1 MAYPV
6 IMPKQG
12 QSVESCVI
20 TRWNKKVGDPV
31 QKGELLFSYETDKA
45 VFEFEAPDAGI
56 LLAVFFPEDS
66 EVPVLTNVGV
76 IGKDGEPV
84 DSFRPAVTAAVEKSE
99 TVRPDFMEK
108 VEAIRSDGTNVS
120 PRARSLAEKR
130 EISLLGITGSGPD
143 GRIIERDVQAAIGTG
158 RSYTRA
164 AALRIRE
171 GKTAPAEGTGI
182 GGRIRSADLAA
193 AEAVSEPALEGTT
206 VIPFS
211 NIRKRIAERMLA
223 SLQRSAQL
231 TLHTSAD
238 ASSLLSYRGKVK
250 KSLKKERR
258 NGPQADVNVNDMVVF
273 VVSRVL
279 LRHPQINAVIE
290 GDRLITYS
298 RAHVGVAIDTEKG
311 LMVPTLFQADGMSL
325 DEISVTIRRLAEACR
340 NQTLSPDLLQGGSFT
355 VTNLGPLGIESFT
368 PVLNYPQV
376 GILGVNAIVD
386 RCRRDVA
393 GNCRP
398 VPFIG
403 LSLTFDHR
411 ALDGA
416 PAARFLADIRGD
428 LENFESVLTGATGEK
443 NG

>member
-1 MAYPV
+1 MAYPI

-45 VFEFEAPDAGI
+45 VFDFEAPDAGI

-76 IGKDGEPV
+76 IGKEGEPV
-84 DSFRPAVTAAVEKSE
+84 DSFRPAVFAAAEKSE
-99 TVRPDFMEK
+99 TVRPEFVEK
-108 VEAIRSDGTNVS
+108 VEAIRADGTKAS
-120 PRARSLAEKR
+120 PRARLLAE
-130 EISLLGITGSGPD
+130 EHGIPLNDLKGSGPD
-143 GRIIERDVQAAIGTG
+143 GRIIERDVETAIGTG

-171 GKTAPAEGTGI
+171 GKMAPPEGTGI
-182 GGRIRSADLAA
+182 GGRIRLADLAD
-193 AEAVSEPALEGTT
+193 AEPGRKDAT

-223 SLQRSAQL
+223 SLQHSAQL

-250 KSLKKERR
+250 RSLEKDGRSHT
-258 NGPQADVNVNDMVVF
+258 QTDVNVNDMVVF

-279 LRHPQINAVIE
+279 LLHPLINAVFE
-290 GDRLITYS
+290 GDRLISYS

-311 LMVPTLFQADGMSL
+311 LMVPTLFHADGMSL
-325 DEISVTIRRLAEACR
+325 DDISITIRRLAEECR
-340 NQTLSPDLLQGGSFT
+340 NQTVSPDRLQGGSFT

-376 GILGVNAIVD
+376 GILGVNAIID
-386 RCRRDVA
+386 RCRRDE
-393 GNCRP
+393 GGGCRP
-398 VPFIG
+398 VPYIG

-428 LENFESVLTGATGEK
+428 LENFESILTRVTGEK

>member
-1 MAYPV
+1 MAYPI

-20 TRWNKKVGDPV
+20 TRWNKNVGDPV

-45 VFEFEAPDAGI
+45 VFDFEAPDAGI

-66 EVPVLTNVGV
+66 EVPVLTHVGV
-76 IGKDGEPV
+76 IGKEGEPV
-84 DSFRPAVTAAVEKSE
+84 DSFRPAVSAAAGKNE
-99 TVRPDFMEK
+99 TVRPEFVEK
-108 VEAIRSDGTNVS
+108 VEAIRTNGTKAS
-120 PRARSLAEKR
+120 PRARSLAEKQG
-130 EISLLGITGSGPD
+130 ISLGGFAGSGPD
-143 GRIIERDVQAAIGTG
+143 GRIIERNVQDGIGKG

-164 AALRIRE
+164 AALRIRKGE
-171 GKTAPAEGTGI
+171 TAPPEGTGI
-182 GGRIRSADLAA
+182 GGRIRSADLADA
-193 AEAVSEPALEGTT
+193 GTTVEPGRKDVT

-223 SLQRSAQL
+223 SLQQSAQL

-250 KSLKKERR
+250 RSLEKDDR
-258 NGPQADVNVNDMVVF
+258 NHPQPDVNVNDMVVF

-279 LRHPQINAVIE
+279 LRHPLINAVIE
-290 GDRLITYS
+290 GDRLISYS
-298 RAHVGVAIDTEKG
+298 RANVGIAIDTEKG

-325 DEISVTIRRLAEACR
+325 DEISVTIRRLAEECR
-340 NQTLSPDLLQGGSFT
+340 NQTVSPDRLQGGSFT
-355 VTNLGPLGIESFT
+355 VTNLGPLGIEFFT

-386 RCRRDVA
+386 RCRRDER
-393 GNCRP
+393 GDCRP
-398 VPFIG
+398 VPYIG

-428 LENFESVLTGATGEK
+428 LENFESVLTRATGEK